1 MRCSELLPVLRTD
14 VCLVQNTAESSHR
27 DFMLPGDYR
36 GVRSVATDA
45 RELDVTTLL
54 AYLLKTGSFKATL
67 DFAEG

>member
-1 MRCSELLPVLRTD
+1 
-14 VCLVQNTAESSHR
+14 
-27 DFMLPGDYR
+27 MLPGDYR